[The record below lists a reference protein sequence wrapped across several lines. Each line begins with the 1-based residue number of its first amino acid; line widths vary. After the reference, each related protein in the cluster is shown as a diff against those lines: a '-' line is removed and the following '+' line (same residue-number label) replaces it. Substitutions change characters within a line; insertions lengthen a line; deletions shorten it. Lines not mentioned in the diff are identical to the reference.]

1 MAIPTLILV
10 AATAVA
16 FYILVGYPIL
26 LARTFRNSRP
36 PVRKDLAFRP
46 TVSILIAVH
55 NGERYVREKLEC
67 LLAQRYPK
75 ELMDIL
81 VVSDGSTDATD
92 SIVESFSDRRVRLL
106 RAPRGGK
113 PAALDLAFRTV
124 TGEVVFLTDVRQ
136 ALNPDALAHLAAN
149 FADPT
154 VGAVTGEL
162 HYRDVDSVGG
172 EADLGIYWR
181 YELWA
186 RRRHAAIDSACNTT
200 GCIYAIRRS
209 LVGPVP
215 HDTLTDD
222 LFIPLRAHCAGY
234 RVIVEPE
241 AMAYDSM
248 RIEGGEFRRKVRT
261 LAGLWQ
267 VHLRLP
273 ALFTR
278 ANRMR
283 WHFLS
288 HKSSR
293 LALPW
298 ALVAICAATVALPRS
313 PMRTLL
319 LWSDLALLFL
329 AVADCVVPKHW
340 AIKRLTSPARTFLA
354 LTAASLLSV
363 VVFVVP
369 ARRLWRPTR
378 VKHPQDRASP

>member
-1 MAIPTLILV
+1 MKA
-10 AATAVA
+10 
-16 FYILVGYPIL
+16 
-26 LARTFRNSRP
+26 
-36 PVRKDLAFRP
+36 
-46 TVSILIAVH
+46 
-55 NGERYVREKLEC
+55 KLEC
-67 LLAQRYPK
+67 LLALRYPK
-75 ELMDIL
+75 ELMEIL

-92 SIVESFSDRRVRLL
+92 SIVESFSDRGVRLL

-113 PAALDLAFRTV
+113 PAALSAAFQEV
-124 TGEVVFLTDVRQ
+124 TGEVIFLTDVRQ
-136 ALNPDALAHLAAN
+136 SLNPDSLAHLAAN

-154 VGAVTGEL
+154 VGVVTGEL
-162 HYRDVDSVGG
+162 VYRDRDRTGG
-172 EADLGIYWR
+172 EADLGVYWR

-186 RRRHAAIDSACNTT
+186 RRRHAGIDSACNTT

-209 LVGPVP
+209 LAGPIP
-215 HDTLTDD
+215 SDTLTDD
-222 LFIPLRAHCAGY
+222 LLIPLRAHCSGY

-241 AMAYDSM
+241 AVAYDYP

-298 ALVAICAATVALPRS
+298 LIVAIWAATVALPRS
-313 PMRTLL
+313 PFRSFL
-319 LWSDLALLFL
+319 LWDETALPLLA
-329 AVADCVVPKHW
+329 AIDCFVPKHW
-340 AIKRLTSPARTFLA
+340 AIKRISSPARSFLV
-354 LTAASLLSV
+354 LNAASLLSAI
-363 VVFVVP
+363 VFFVP

-378 VKHPQDRASP
+378 VKDPQEHASE